1 MPIVLNGSGTISG
14 VSVGGLPDGIVDT
27 DMLAANAVTSAKA
40 SGLGISMIDG
50 YRLSVDSYNGI
61 GTQTVGVG
69 GNSASSGAGTWT
81 RWNSD
86 VSNGARAGATLGTGL
101 SYSSGIFSFPSTG
114 IYQIQAT
121 FIVQIDDGD
130 TSASVDLFVTTDNS
144 NYYKTA
150 RHQGGNNNAN
160 NGNMPRTGSILW
172 IFDVTNISTH
182 KFKFMTDSF
191 SGNTTLRGQDSDRS
205 IMSVIRL
212 GDT

>member
-1 MPIVLNGSGTISG
+1 MPVTINGSGTITG
-14 VSVGGLPDGIVDT
+14 ISVGGLPDGIVDT
-27 DMLAANAVTSAKA
+27 DMLAANSVTSAKA

-86 VSNGARAGATLGTGL
+86 VSSGARAGATLGTGL

-121 FIVQIDDGD
+121 FVMNVDDGD
-130 TSASVDLFVTTDNS
+130 TSASVDLHVTTDNS
-144 NYYKTA
+144 NYYSTA
-150 RHQGGNNNAN
+150 RTQDSNNNTT

-191 SGNTTLRGQDSDRS
+191 SGNTTLRGSNSDRS
-205 IMSVIRL
+205 MMSVIKL
-212 GDT
+212 GET